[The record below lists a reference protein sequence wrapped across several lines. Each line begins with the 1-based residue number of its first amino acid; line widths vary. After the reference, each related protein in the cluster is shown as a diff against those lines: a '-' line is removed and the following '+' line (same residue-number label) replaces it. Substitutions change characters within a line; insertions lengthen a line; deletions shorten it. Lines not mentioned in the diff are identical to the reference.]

1 MLLSSTIGER
11 AGGNTLHQRVLI
23 ECALKIQGGAKSV
36 RFPRMRGEA
45 LPEIAWRS
53 CEEGRTCEA
62 VAAVHKRKK
71 NDERGHGASHFGFI
85 NCTNPR

>member
-23 ECALKIQGGAKSV
+23 ECALKIQEGAKSV

-45 LPEIAWRS
+45 LLEIAWRS

-62 VAAVHKRKK
+62 VKTIQ
-71 NDERGHGASHFGFI
+71 ERGE
-85 NCTNPR
+85 